1 MSKYNPEEYQ
11 KNKASYQLRNK
22 RYLEK
27 KETKLKR
34 AANQRQYRKTNGKIN
49 YKESRAKRKEQI
61 LTIYREYMSDKSCK
75 HCGYSDVRA
84 LVWHHLDPATKKHG
98 VIQLIGKHMSWE
110 TILAEINKC
119 ICLCHNCHNILHNH
133 QSSP

>member
-11 KNKASYQLRNK
+11 KNKEAYIARNK
-22 RYLEK
+22 KYLSK
-27 KETKLKR
+27 KSTKLKR
-34 AANQRQYRKTNGKIN
+34 AANQRKYRKQHGKQN
-49 YKESRAKRKEQI
+49 YKKSRDKRKRE
-61 LTIYREYMSDKSCK
+61 LLNTYRQYMSDKSCQ
-75 HCGYSDVRA
+75 HCGYSDARA
-84 LVWHHLDPATKKHG
+84 LVWHHLEPSQKKNG
-98 VIQLIGKHMSWE
+98 VIQLIGKNMAWN